1 MLLLDVVRGDG
12 DVCENKVLLIFA
24 IELQLDFP
32 RTWKGLPREVV
43 EAPSPQVFN
52 KCVGVALSD
61 MVSGRGG
68 DGLAVGLD
76 DLGGLFQLYCIYD
89 SLVILSSSPEDV

>member
-1 MLLLDVVRGDG
+1 MCVKTRCSD
-12 DVCENKVLLIFA
+12 FA
-24 IELQLDFP
+24 IELQLGFP

-76 DLGGLFQLYCIYD
+76 DLGGLCQLYCIYD